1 VKSFRKITL
10 LVTAAGLFL
19 FLPWPAGS
27 VRAQE
32 EVRVKIGSSGRAE
45 TKVGVEP
52 FWTESDADRLAQYR
66 TIAYSILV
74 SDLRFSLRFNV
85 AELTDEL
92 RLKPY
97 EDLERRNGDLTKIWE
112 GAGVDGYIRGTL
124 SQKGQEFVIDWSL
137 RGPLS
142 EKPLVEKTY
151 SAKRSDFRHIVHR
164 ISDDVIFAMTG
175 ERGISQTRIA
185 YISRRT
191 GHKELFV
198 SDCDGFN
205 EKQLTN
211 YRVINLSPEWSPSGD
226 EIIFTSYRE
235 GNPDLYILNLRTN
248 AVRKYISYEGINNAA
263 TWSPDGKEVA
273 VTLSKDGNPEIYAI
287 DFWTG
292 KIRRLTHWQGIDTSP
307 SWSPTGQE
315 IAFTS
320 DRAGTPAI
328 YIMGRDG
335 SNVRRISFV
344 GNYNVAPA
352 WSPMGDRIAFVGRS
366 VDEGNTD
373 LYIIEVS
380 SGDVMRVTAI
390 GDNVDPSWSPDGYH
404 VAFASNRDGSYDIY
418 SATWDGADLNRI
430 TYSGQNYSPAWS
442 PFPGVE

>member
-1 VKSFRKITL
+1 MTL
-10 LVTAAGLFL
+10 SAIGV
-19 FLPWPAGS
+19 FLPATAEVARS
-27 VRAQE
+27 QE
-32 EVRVKIGSSGRAE
+32 EVHVRIGSSGRAD
-45 TKVGVEP
+45 TKIGVEP
-52 FWTESDADRLAQYR
+52 FWIESGEGQLAQYR

-74 SDLRFSLRFNV
+74 SDLKFSLRFNV
-85 AELTDEL
+85 AELADDL
-92 RLKPY
+92 RMKPY
-97 EDLERRNGDLTKIWE
+97 DGVERRNEEYTKIWKD
-112 GAGVDGYIRGTL
+112 AGVDVFVRGKLTR
-124 SQKGQEFVIDWSL
+124 KDREFVVEWSL
-137 RGPLS
+137 VGPLT
-142 EKPLVEKTY
+142 EKPIVEKTY
-151 SAKRSDFRHIVHR
+151 TAQRLDFRRVMHR
-164 ISDDVIFAMTG
+164 ISDDIIFTMTG
-175 ERGISQTRIA
+175 EKGISQTRIA

-198 SDCDGFN
+198 ADCDGFN
-205 EKQLTN
+205 EKQLTKS
-211 YRVINLSPEWSPSGD
+211 RVINLSPDWAPSGD
-226 EIIFTSYRE
+226 EIIFTSFRE

-248 AVRKYISYEGINNAA
+248 SVRKYIAYEGINNAA
-263 TWSPDGKEVA
+263 AWSPDGKHIA
-273 VTLSKDGNPEIYAI
+273 MTLSKDGNPEIYVI
-287 DFWTG
+287 DFYTG

-307 SWSPTGQE
+307 TWSPTGRE

-328 YIMGRDG
+328 YIMSSDG

-373 LYIIEVS
+373 LYIVEVS
-380 SGDVMRVTAI
+380 TGDVMRVTAI

-404 VAFASNRDGSYDIY
+404 VAFASNREGSYDIY

-442 PFPGVE
+442 PFPGID